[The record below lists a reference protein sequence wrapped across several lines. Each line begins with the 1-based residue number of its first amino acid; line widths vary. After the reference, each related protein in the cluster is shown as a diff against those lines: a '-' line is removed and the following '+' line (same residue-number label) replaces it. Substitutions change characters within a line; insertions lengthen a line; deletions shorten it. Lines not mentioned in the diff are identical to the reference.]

1 MARADSFITSLY
13 SRVLSAY
20 LWRDLSAKNLII
32 PEAGNVFKG
41 LKCSIPL

>member
-1 MARADSFITSLY
+1 MARAGSFITSLY
-13 SRVLSAY
+13 SRV
-20 LWRDLSAKNLII
+20 LSAKNLII